1 MELLEDKKLPL
12 SVIIIT
18 KNEEERLPHCLKSV
32 NFAED
37 IVVVD
42 AGSQDRTIEIA
53 KSFGC
58 RVFIEKWKGYGPQKQ
73 SALEKTYYKW
83 VLSLDADERIPPETA
98 QIISQVIQAPK
109 AQAYSFLRKN
119 FFHGKWIKYCG
130 WWPDRVIRLFEKG
143 HGKFEGMVHETWVTE
158 GKIIELK
165 APIEHYSYENYS
177 QMLKKLDEYSSTR
190 ARELYDKGIR
200 VNLLT
205 PFLHGGWMFIR
216 SYFLKLGFLNGLDG
230 FVISFMN
237 AGSSF
242 FKYAKLLEL
251 QKYARSTK
259 RL

>member
-1 MELLEDKKLPL
+1 MELLENKKLPL

-158 GKIIELK
+158 GKIIELNV
-165 APIEHYSYENYS
+165 PIEHYSYENYS

>member
-1 MELLEDKKLPL
+1 MELLENKKLPL

>member
-1 MELLEDKKLPL
+1 MELLENKKLPL

-165 APIEHYSYENYS
+165 ASIEHYSYENYS

>member
-1 MELLEDKKLPL
+1 MELLENKKLPL

-190 ARELYDKGIR
+190 ARELFHKG
-200 VNLLT
+200 VKVTPLT

>member
-1 MELLEDKKLPL
+1 MELLENKKLPL

-119 FFHGKWIKYCG
+119 FFHGKWVKYCG